1 MTTTMRL
8 RQEVSE
14 FKDKSVLHKK
24 KKKPFLIYIKN
35 SNMGRSRWLMSMIL
49 ALGRLRQGGSR
60 PAVAI

>member
-1 MTTTMRL
+1 MTSTMRL

-14 FKDKSVLHKK
+14 FKDKSVLHK